1 MKKKFHGPSGDKQ
14 SFWTTLPGILTAIA
28 AVITAVGGLLVA
40 LHTAGLI
47 GAGSTPAPAPVANS
61 VPNVVAQPTLSGP
74 PADVGTTSAGCFEQY
89 FQGIAGDRIYPVET
103 GAQDLE
109 LIRPDQSIAE
119 PIGIRFTD
127 FGQTIGAIKFQ
138 YFASN
143 QVFKLFSV
151 VDAGCAAIQDYSN
164 VTRGGV
170 QNILQNFDTLQMR
183 LGNANYQLRLEY
195 DGSLTVVF
203 RKLAP

>member
-1 MKKKFHGPSGDKQ
+1 MKKKINRTSGDKP

-28 AVITAVGGLLVA
+28 AVITAVGGLLAA

-47 GAGSTPAPAPVANS
+47 GAATPAPAVVANP
-61 VPNVVAQPTLSGP
+61 VPNVAAQPSLSAP
-74 PADVGTTSAGCFEQY
+74 PADVGTTSAGCFAQY

-103 GAQDLE
+103 GAQDLQ

-143 QVFKLFSV
+143 QVFKVFSV
-151 VDAGCAAIQDYSN
+151 VDAGCAAVQDYSN
-164 VTRGGV
+164 ATRGGA
-170 QNILQNFDTLQMR
+170 QNMLQNFDTLQMR